1 MQQDVS
7 PISENVHMSTRTQAA
22 KVKKNLGAVY
32 TPEFL
37 ALWLAQRVKQFGFRP
52 EVVLDPA
59 AGGGALIRAALEVFP
74 GARGWG
80 FEIDRKAHLAL
91 KAHWLEKNSKPGNS
105 LTAESWIPEKK
116 SSVLIFSN
124 PPWGAYISKEEDT
137 YYRNS
142 FTSARGMYDTYDLF
156 LEKSIEQLPQNSWG
170 AFFVPD
176 SILLKQHQNIRKILL
191 QNTQIKSITRLPE
204 GTFSGVAMGV
214 IAIIFKK
221 AKPKSNSKILISR
234 IDRSAFLSLGENSQ
248 NLKKALCKREHF
260 IGQSL
265 WSSDPN
271 FSWTMEFKKDAD
283 FLEGRSVID
292 GSIEPGS
299 NWDRWFESGRG
310 LEIGKKSKYLTE
322 LHGKKGKLVGRKV
335 AVGEDV
341 NRLQVEPSKYLVSKI
356 SGLDLKS
363 ELDDNERLLIRK
375 TGIGIKAVV
384 ATGVSTTQTI
394 YHFLPKKSAP
404 PYAMHYA
411 AGFLISRVVI
421 ALHLAKTGET
431 EWRSHPYIT
440 QRAIREL
447 NLPIPKK
454 GSVEEKIAKEI
465 ASISKSLHK
474 KGRDT
479 ALEIRLDQL
488 VCQIIG
494 GTSDLLNWSYNFLA
508 DVKGCSYTRELV
520 KDISLELRVA

>member
-1 MQQDVS
+1 M
-7 PISENVHMSTRTQAA
+7 NTRTQPAQI
-22 KVKKNLGAVY
+22 KKNLGAVY

-37 ALWLAQRVKQFGFRP
+37 ALWLAEAIKQFGFRP
-52 EVVLDPA
+52 DVILDPA
-59 AGGGALIRAALEVFP
+59 AGGGALIHAAQKVFP
-74 GARGWG
+74 GARGWA
-80 FEIDRKAHLAL
+80 FEIDRKAHLEL
-91 KAHWLEKNSKPGNS
+91 KAYWPEKNSKPGNS
-105 LTAESWIPEKK
+105 LTVERWIPEKK

-137 YYRNS
+137 YYRNA

-176 SILLKQHQNIRKILL
+176 SVLLKQHQNIRKILL
-191 QNTQIKSITRLPE
+191 QKTQIKSITRLPE

-221 AKPKSNSKILISR
+221 AKPRNNSKILISR
-234 IDRSAFLSLGENSQ
+234 IDRSAYLSLGDNSQ
-248 NLKKALCKREHF
+248 TLKKVLRKGEHY
-260 IGQSL
+260 ISQSL

-271 FSWTMEFKKDAD
+271 FSWTMEFKKDAN

-292 GSIEPGS
+292 GSIGPGS
-299 NWDRWFESGRG
+299 TWDTWFESGRG
-310 LEIGKKSKYLTE
+310 LEIGKKSNYLTE
-322 LHGKKGKLVGRKV
+322 LRGKNGNLVGRKV

-341 NRLQVEPSKYLVSKI
+341 NRLQVNPSKCLVPKI
-356 SGLDLKS
+356 RGLDLKS

-384 ATGVSTTQTI
+384 TTGVATTQTV

-404 PYAMHYA
+404 TYAMHYA

-479 ALEIRLDQL
+479 ALEVRLDQL

-494 GTSDLLNWSYNFLA
+494 GTSDLLNWSYKFLA
-508 DVKGCSYTRELV
+508 DVKGCSYTRDLV
-520 KDISLELRVA
+520 KDISLELCVA

>member
-1 MQQDVS
+1 MK
-7 PISENVHMSTRTQAA
+7 TRTQESQLR
-22 KVKKNLGAVY
+22 KNLGAVY
-32 TPEFL
+32 TPHFL
-37 ALWLAQRVKQFGFRP
+37 ALWLAQEIKEFGFRP
-52 EVVLDPA
+52 DVVLDPA
-59 AGGGALIRAALEVFP
+59 AGGGALIHAALKVFP
-74 GARGWG
+74 GARGG
-80 FEIDRKAHLAL
+80 AFEIDRKAHLEL
-91 KAHWLEKNSKPGNS
+91 KAYWPEKNSKPGNS
-105 LTAESWIPEKK
+105 LTTERWLSEKK
-116 SSVLIFSN
+116 SSVLVFSN
-124 PPWGAYISKEEDT
+124 PPWGAYISKKEDA

-176 SILLKQHQNIRKILL
+176 SILLKQHRNIRKILL
-191 QNTQIKSITRLPE
+191 QNTQIRSITRLPE

-221 AKPKSNSKILISR
+221 AKPRSNSQILISR
-234 IDRSAFLSLGENSQ
+234 IDRSAYMSLVNNAQS
-248 NLKKALCKREHF
+248 LKKALRKREHY
-260 IGQSL
+260 INQSL
-265 WSSDPN
+265 WSKDPN
-271 FSWTMEFKKDAD
+271 FSWTMEFKKDAN

-292 GSIEPGS
+292 GSIGPSS
-299 NWDRWFESGRG
+299 NWDLWFESGRG
-310 LEIGKKSKYLTE
+310 LEMGKKSKHLTE
-322 LHGKKGKLVGRKV
+322 LSGKKENLARRKV

-341 NRLQVEPSKYLVSKI
+341 NRLQVKPSKCLDPKLR
-356 SGLDLKS
+356 GLNFKS
-363 ELDDNERLLIRK
+363 ELEDTERLLIRK

-394 YHFLPKKSAP
+394 YHFVPKSIAP
-404 PYAMHYA
+404 SYAIHYA

-479 ALEIRLDQL
+479 ALEMKLDQL
-488 VCQIIG
+488 VCQLIG
-494 GTSDLLNWSYNFLA
+494 GTNELLNWSYNFLA
-508 DVKGCSYTRELV
+508 GIKGCSYTQDLV